1 MGALINELG
10 NRYGRLLVVEK
21 FPHTSGKARWLC
33 LCDCGVHTT
42 ATGDTLRQ
50 GHKKSCGCFRRE
62 HSSTLRKIHG
72 QSNSGGYKGKKCSRT
87 YKSWQEMWARCRNAS
102 HISYKNYGARGITVD
117 ERWSDF
123 SEFFKD
129 MGDRPEGQ
137 YLDRVDGSKGYS
149 AKNCKWST
157 RTEQNQNR
165 RSCILMPFGDEVVV
179 LAEWC
184 RRLWLSYMAT
194 YKMLHRYGNLDN
206 NGTSV

>member
-1 MGALINELG
+1 MRPITNELG
-10 NRYGRLLVVEK
+10 NRYGRLTVVEGL
-21 FPHTSGKARWLC
+21 PSTSGKACWLC

-62 HSSTLRKIHG
+62 HTTKLHTIHG
-72 QSNSGGYKGKKCSRT
+72 QSNSGGNKGKKCSRT
-87 YKSWQEMWARCRNAS
+87 YKSWQEMWGRCRNAS

-117 ERWSDF
+117 ERWVDF
-123 SEFFKD
+123 MEFFRD

-149 AKNCKWST
+149 ADNCKWST
-157 RTEQNQNR
+157 RIEQNQNR
-165 RSCILMPFGDEVVV
+165 RSCIYVPFGDERLA

-184 RRLWLSYMAT
+184 RRMGLSYMPC
-194 YKMLHRYGNLDN
+194 YRVMREH
-206 NGTSV
+206 GTG